1 MAKNK
6 SIVDE
11 IVAAIPESQA
21 SRPWWQRLDAEQQDF
36 VRPILEAW
44 RAGTFGRRRITAA
57 RVISATLAR
66 HGIQIGPQGVLSWLQ
81 RGE

>member
-1 MAKNK
+1 MAKR

-11 IVAAIPESQA
+11 IAAAIPEGPTSK
-21 SRPWWQRLDAEQQDF
+21 PWWQRLDAEQKDF
-36 VRPILEAW
+36 IRPILDAW
-44 RAGTFGRRRITAA
+44 KAGTFGRRRITAA
-57 RVISATLAR
+57 RVISATLTK